1 MPAGNTYESIA
12 TQTLGSSS
20 GSITFSSIPSTYT
33 DLVIVF
39 SGTTAA
45 LVAVDI
51 QFNGDTSTNYSRTII
66 SGNGST
72 ASSDREVNQN
82 QSSIGLS
89 STTQSDT
96 IWQVFNYSNTTTF
109 KTTLARANV
118 SASLVRACVGLYR
131 STSAITSVTLSVT
144 NSATTFN
151 TGSTFSLYGIKA
163 A

>member
-1 MPAGNTYESIA
+1 MPATYDPIA

-39 SGTTAA
+39 SGTTPA

-51 QFNGDTSTNYSRTII
+51 QFNGDSSAIYSRAII
-66 SGNGST
+66 SGNGSS

-151 TGSTFSLYGIKA
+151 TGSTFSLYGIKSA
-163 A
+163 

>member
-72 ASSDREVNQN
+72 ASSDREVNQP
-82 QSSIGLS
+82 QSSLGLS

-96 IWQVFNYSNTTTF
+96 IWQVF
-109 KTTLARANV
+109 
-118 SASLVRACVGLYR
+118 
-131 STSAITSVTLSVT
+131 
-144 NSATTFN
+144 
-151 TGSTFSLYGIKA
+151 
-163 A
+163 

>member
-1 MPAGNTYESIA
+1 MPNTYDPIA

-51 QFNGDTSTNYSRTII
+51 QFNGDTSAIYSRAII

-72 ASSDREVNQN
+72 ASSDREVNQT

-89 STTQSDT
+89 STTQSDS
-96 IWQVFNYSNTTTF
+96 IFQIFNYSNTTTF
-109 KTTLARANV
+109 KTVLSRANV
-118 SASLVRACVGLYR
+118 TASLLRACVGLYR

-144 NSATTFN
+144 NSASTFSA
-151 TGSTFSLYGIKA
+151 GSTFSLYGIKA

>member
-72 ASSDREVNQN
+72 ASSDREVNQP
-82 QSSIGLS
+82 QSSLGLS

-118 SASLVRACVGLYR
+118 TASLVRACLGLYR

>member
-1 MPAGNTYESIA
+1 MPNTYDPIA

-33 DLVIVF
+33 DLVLVF

-51 QFNGDTSTNYSRTII
+51 QFNADSSAIYSRAII

-72 ASSDREVNQN
+72 AVSDREVNQS

-89 STTQSDT
+89 STTESNS
-96 IWQVFNYSNTTTF
+96 IFQVFNYSNSTTF
-109 KTTLARANV
+109 KTVLSRANV
-118 SASLVRACVGLYR
+118 AASLVRACVGLYR

-144 NSATTFN
+144 NS
-151 TGSTFSLYGIKA
+151 GSTFATGSVFTLYGIKA